1 MQEKKPI
8 PTEGEKTSTKAQKR
22 LQKLDEQNQNS
33 VNDDANMASENVD
46 QDTGEISEKDGGKTL
61 LDHEK
66 IEKPLAKTCNFELLQ
81 LQMRNARWEMHIK
94 TYRTLM
100 TLYKN
105 YDLTLI
111 VNLDPIDEKI
121 DLALK
126 RMSKGAQ
133 RDIEGR
139 YQSENEYQSL
149 LNTKDELIRNCP
161 DILFPAS
168 VISTKYFDD
177 GSTGLTFLI
186 SPDII
191 NTLNDKRNYM
201 ANYKIKLEP
210 INVSKA

>member
-8 PTEGEKTSTKAQKR
+8 PTEGEKTTSKAQKV
-22 LQKLDEQNQNS
+22 KKTDEQNVSQD
-33 VNDDANMASENVD
+33 VNQE
-46 QDTGEISEKDGGKTL
+46 TGEISETANEKPLFDS
-61 LDHEK
+61 EK

-94 TYRTLM
+94 TNRTLM

-111 VNLDPIDEKI
+111 VDLDPIDEKI